1 MDILRAHPCGHVGV
15 KCYLKIIL
23 MGGRKVSNSSEV
35 FLEFALSV
43 SNISLIKATLCLN
56 QADNSS
62 SGELAGGQTE
72 VCSFLSNSTYFICQ
86 GF

>member
-1 MDILRAHPCGHVGV
+1 MLF
-15 KCYLKIIL
+15 KNWL
-23 MGGRKVSNSSEV
+23 GGGVSNCSEV
-35 FLEFALSV
+35 FLEFTLSV

-72 VCSFLSNSTYFICQ
+72 VCSFLSNSTHFIC
-86 GF
+86 

>member
-1 MDILRAHPCGHVGV
+1 MGILRAHPCGHVGV
-15 KCYLKIIL
+15 KCYLKIVL
-23 MGGRKVSNSSEV
+23 MGGKKVSNCSEV

-62 SGELAGGQTE
+62 SGDLAAGQTK
-72 VCSFLSNSTYFICQ
+72 VCSFLSDSTRFIC
-86 GF
+86 